1 MKIRAGCI
9 HASKTRR
16 PGSRAFLI
24 LISFGFMFTITYFAS
39 AAIAQTRYQI
49 TRIPVASGANSAA
62 LGLNDKGDVVGS
74 TLQGDDYQA
83 FLFSYADKS
92 MTEIGSFGG
101 KLNAACAINSA
112 GQVTG
117 YSQDE
122 NGNLLAF
129 VFSRNAPIASLGTL
143 NGASTSEAFGI
154 NNRGEVVGDS
164 QSGDQ
169 NHRPVLFSNNSV
181 QDLGLGESSEPDA
194 LETAYAIN
202 NSGQVVGR
210 HSAGNNVFH
219 AFLYSNGNTTDFS
232 TLGGANGEA
241 LA

>member
-1 MKIRAGCI
+1 MKSRPGWI
-9 HASKTRR
+9 HANKASRH
-16 PGSRAFLI
+16 GSRALLI
-24 LISFGFMFTITYFAS
+24 LRSFGLILAIAYFTS

-62 LGLNDKGDVVGS
+62 LGLNDKGEVVGY

-92 MTEIGSFGG
+92 MTEIRSLGG

-129 VFSRNAPIASLGTL
+129 SFSLNTPLPPFVTL
-143 NGASTSEAFGI
+143 HRGST
-154 NNRGEVVGDS
+154 
-164 QSGDQ
+164 
-169 NHRPVLFSNNSV
+169 
-181 QDLGLGESSEPDA
+181 
-194 LETAYAIN
+194 
-202 NSGQVVGR
+202 
-210 HSAGNNVFH
+210 
-219 AFLYSNGNTTDFS
+219 
-232 TLGGANGEA
+232 
-241 LA
+241 

>member
-1 MKIRAGCI
+1 MKSRPGWI
-9 HASKTRR
+9 HANKASRH
-16 PGSRAFLI
+16 GSRALLI
-24 LISFGFMFTITYFAS
+24 LRSFGLILAIAYFTS

-62 LGLNDKGDVVGS
+62 LGLNDKGEVVGY
-74 TLQGDDYQA
+74 TLQGDDYEA

-92 MTEIGSFGG
+92 MTQIQSLGG

-122 NGNLLAF
+122 KGNLLAV
-129 VFSRNAPIASLGTL
+129 VFSRNTPIASLGTL
-143 NGASTSEAFGI
+143 DGGATSEAFGI
-154 NNRGEVVGDS
+154 NDRGEVVGDS
-164 QSGDQ
+164 QSGNQ
-169 NHRPVLFSNNSV
+169 NHRPVLFSNNAV

-202 NSGQVVGR
+202 NS
-210 HSAGNNVFH
+210 
-219 AFLYSNGNTTDFS
+219 
-232 TLGGANGEA
+232 
-241 LA
+241 